1 MSRDANAPSPANL
14 HAHEAP
20 GVAVHL
26 PLPETDPSTATLTW
40 TPTAEDLEARPGY
53 RVGRR
58 IGAGGFAE
66 VFEAVLRRPPLPPQR
81 VALKRLLPSLRRDP
95 VRQRQ
100 LRREAQIASQLR
112 HDRIARVLELLDLGD
127 ELALAMELVEGVQC
141 NHLLHRLTQRGLRLR
156 RPVAG
161 YILSGLFEA
170 LRYLEAP
177 DGGSRP
183 LVHADLSLENLM
195 LTQQGGLKLID
206 FGVAAEDPRTTLPP
220 GVSPQRQQ
228 SMEEEALTSL
238 HQVAGKRNYVPPE
251 GAPRA
256 PTVQGDLYAA
266 GVCAWEIFSGCRF
279 PLLPRGVSSR
289 ELGSLI
295 AFAAD
300 GQPAPAWILLKSC
313 LAADPEARMRSASEG
328 LELAQQLVGS
338 TPIGQLQAGL
348 GALIGALMEKS
359 DPSAASG
366 AWGPL
371 PLAAEALIEP
381 RDFLAEL
388 VRRVQSAFCAHR
400 VIALRPDL
408 PEIFDPS
415 AVMRADADRSI
426 AGGGLSFV
434 VRAEYGEAGPPPDE
448 TALRAA
454 RDSGFRRCEDGS
466 LCFRVRPP
474 GDVAHVVCV
483 QPGRGH
489 AYDALAEQLLRNLLS
504 PTAR

>member
-1 MSRDANAPSPANL
+1 MSRDANAPSSANL
-14 HAHEAP
+14 PARETP
-20 GVAVHL
+20 GVAMHL

-40 TPTAEDLEARPGY
+40 TPTEQDLEGRPGY

-66 VFEAVLRRPPLPPQR
+66 VFEAELRRPPLPPQR
-81 VALKRLLPSLRRDP
+81 VALKRLLPALRRDP

-161 YILSGLFEA
+161 FILSGLFEA

-220 GVSPQRQQ
+220 GVSPQRQR
-228 SMEEEALTSL
+228 SMEEEALTAL

-251 GAPRA
+251 GAPRV

-266 GVCAWEIFSGCRF
+266 GVCAWEILSGCRF
-279 PLLPRGVSSR
+279 PLLPHGVSSR

-313 LAADPEARMRSASEG
+313 LAVDPEARMRSASEG

-338 TPIGQLQAGL
+338 TPAGPLQAGL
-348 GALIGALMEKS
+348 GALISTLMRQGELA
-359 DPSAASG
+359 AASG
-366 AWGPL
+366 SWAP
-371 PLAAEALIEP
+371 PLASEALVEP

-415 AVMRADADRSI
+415 AVMRGDADRSS
-426 AGGGLSFV
+426 AGTGLSFML
-434 VRAEYGEAGPPPDE
+434 RAEYGEAGPPPED

-454 RDSGFRRCEDGS
+454 LDAGFRRCEDGT

>member
-1 MSRDANAPSPANL
+1 MSRDANAPSSANL
-14 HAHEAP
+14 PAHETP

-40 TPTAEDLEARPGY
+40 TPTAEDLQGRPGY

-66 VFEAVLRRPPLPPQR
+66 VFEAELRRPPLPPER
-81 VALKRLLPSLRRDP
+81 VALKRLLPALRRDP

-156 RPVAG
+156 RSVAG
-161 YILSGLFEA
+161 FILSGLFEA

-238 HQVAGKRNYVPPE
+238 HQVAVKRTYVPPE
-251 GAPRA
+251 GAPRV
-256 PTVQGDLYAA
+256 PTVQSDLYAA
-266 GVCAWEIFSGCRF
+266 GVCAWEILSGCRF

-328 LELAQQLVGS
+328 FELAQQLVGS
-338 TPIGQLQAGL
+338 TPQSQLQAGL
-348 GALIGALMEKS
+348 GALIGALMPGS
-359 DPSAASG
+359 DPGGSFT
-366 AWGPL
+366 L

-388 VRRVQSAFCAHR
+388 VRRVQSAFLAHR
-400 VIALRPDL
+400 VIALRPNL

-415 AVMRADADRSI
+415 SVMRADGGPSV
-426 AGGGLSFV
+426 AGAGLSFV
-434 VRAEYGEAGPPPDE
+434 VRAEYGEAGPLPAE

-454 RDSGFRRCEDGS
+454 LDAGFRRCEDGS
-466 LCFRVRPP
+466 LCFRIRPP

-504 PTAR
+504 PSAR

>member
-1 MSRDANAPSPANL
+1 MSRDANAPSSANL
-14 HAHEAP
+14 PARETP

-40 TPTAEDLEARPGY
+40 TPTAEDLQGRPGY

-66 VFEAVLRRPPLPPQR
+66 VFEAELRRPPLPPQR
-81 VALKRLLPSLRRDP
+81 VALKRLLPALRRDP

-161 YILSGLFEA
+161 FILSGLFEA

-220 GVSPQRQQ
+220 GVSPQHQQ

-238 HQVAGKRNYVPPE
+238 HQVAVKRTYVPPE
-251 GAPRA
+251 GAPRV

-266 GVCAWEIFSGCRF
+266 GVCAWEILSGCRF

-313 LAADPEARMRSASEG
+313 LAVDPEARMRSASEG
-328 LELAQQLVGS
+328 FELAQQLVGS
-338 TPIGQLQAGL
+338 TPQGQIQAGL
-348 GALIGALMEKS
+348 GALIAALMQGS
-359 DPSAASG
+359 DPGGSFT
-366 AWGPL
+366 L

-415 AVMRADADRSI
+415 SVMRAG
-426 AGGGLSFV
+426 AGASLVGTGLSFM
-434 VRAEYGEAGPPPDE
+434 VRAEYGEAGPLPDE

-454 RDSGFRRCEDGS
+454 LDAGFRRCEDGA
-466 LCFRVRPP
+466 LCFRIRPP
-474 GDVAHVVCV
+474 GDVAHVLCV

-504 PTAR
+504 PR